1 MKQNKIFSIGL
12 ILLSLAFSANGQEV
26 AGPIYINTA
35 LHTEA
40 DRDMLKARLDVEQM
54 KSGTMV
60 ELPFID
66 DFSNDRFPGNPE
78 GLQPL
83 WTSRQ
88 ATRNTSMGV
97 NAPSIGVVTFDGA
110 NEVGY
115 PYSWSTGSGFADTL
129 TSVTIDLE
137 GNAAD
142 QIGISFYY
150 QPQGRGVFPPF
161 PGGFSPGDSLFL
173 EFYAPELDQWFWIW
187 STMDITQPQAFTF
200 VHIPITQPR
209 YLKPGFRFR
218 FRNRASLQGHF
229 SPWNIDYVRVD
240 RNAINA
246 TPVVDDIAFTEQAN
260 TLFKDYTQIPRSHY
274 VQLENKASFMRDNIT
289 LELRNLSGINRTL
302 VGNEL
307 RILEEDGIPVANFF
321 NSNSPAIPAGGTL
334 NYTHSVGLQPNGF
347 VYDIP
352 SGTGPFSL
360 DVEVIHTVADLAATA
375 SNDTMRFKQEFFTQ
389 YAYDDGSAEWSWSI
403 PGVGSEAAMRY
414 TTFIQDT
421 LFAVEIFTI
430 PMSYNFENTIMS
442 VKVWNDTGNGP
453 GEVLGESLKQ
463 VSYGTEDYQQRIVYT
478 FEEPVV
484 MNAGSF
490 FVGYQQSNQPDLG
503 ISIGLDRNTNNNPST
518 LWFKGGNLV
527 WTQSGIEGTTMIRPM
542 FTSPGWETIVVN
554 THNRRALAAEIT
566 LYPNPARD
574 YFVLDLPQGLPSKM
588 TIFDMSGRLVKQEMI
603 NAGEQ
608 ISTYGL
614 QNGIYILQ
622 VRLPGAELFS
632 KKLVVQH

>member
-1 MKQNKIFSIGL
+1 MKHNRIFSFGL
-12 ILLSLAFSANGQEV
+12 ILLCFAFSANGQEV

-40 DRDMLKARLDVEQM
+40 NRDMLRARIGSAEM
-54 KSGTMV
+54 KSASAI

-66 DFSNDRFPGNPE
+66 DFSSDRFPGNPE
-78 GLQPL
+78 GLEPL
-83 WTSRQ
+83 WTGRQ

-97 NAPSIGVVTFDGA
+97 NAPTIGVVTFDGA
-110 NEVGY
+110 DEVGY
-115 PYSWSTGSGFADTL
+115 PYSWSTGGGLADTL
-129 TSVTIDLE
+129 TSVAIDLD

-150 QPQGRGVFPPF
+150 QPQGRGVFPPS

-173 EFYAPELDQWFWIW
+173 EFYAPELDQWFWVW
-187 STMDITQPQAFTF
+187 STIDITQPEAFTF

-209 YLKPGFRFR
+209 FLKTGFRFR
-218 FRNRASLQGHF
+218 FRNRASLQGLF

-240 RNAINA
+240 RNNINA
-246 TPVVDDIAFTEQAN
+246 TPEVDDVAFTEHAF
-260 TLFKDYTQIPRSHY
+260 TLFEDYTQIPRSHF
-274 VQLENKASFMRDNIT
+274 VLLENKASFMRDDIT
-289 LELRNLSGINRTL
+289 LEIRNLSGINRTL
-302 VGNEL
+302 IGNEL
-307 RILEEDGIPVANFF
+307 RILDDNIPLASFP
-321 NSNSPAIPAGGTL
+321 NSNSPAISAGSTL
-334 NYTHSVGLQPNGF
+334 DYTHSVGLQPNGF

-352 SGTGPFSL
+352 GGTGPLTL

-375 SNDTMRFKQEFFTQ
+375 SNDTMRFEQEFFTQ

-414 TTFIQDT
+414 TTFVQDT

-430 PMSYNFENTIMS
+430 PMSFDFENTIMT
-442 VKVWNDTGNGP
+442 VKVWTDTGNGP

-463 VSYGTEDYQQRIVYT
+463 VSYGRDDYQQRIVYT

-484 MNAGSF
+484 VNAGSF
-490 FVGYQQSNQPDLG
+490 FVGYQASNQDETG

-518 LWFKGGNLV
+518 LWFKGSNLV

-554 THNRRALAAEIT
+554 TDTRRDLASAIA

-574 YFVLDLPQGLPSKM
+574 YFVLDLPEGLSSTM
-588 TIFDMSGRLVKQEMI
+588 SLYDISGRLVKQELV

-614 QNGIYILQ
+614 QDGLYIVQ
-622 VRLPGAELFS
+622 VRLPGAEVFS